1 MTQLQHIEKVLTA
14 EKTSVATVHAQIFLM
29 AISVCVLVLA
39 KLA

>member
-29 AISVCVLVLA
+29 AISVCVLVLV